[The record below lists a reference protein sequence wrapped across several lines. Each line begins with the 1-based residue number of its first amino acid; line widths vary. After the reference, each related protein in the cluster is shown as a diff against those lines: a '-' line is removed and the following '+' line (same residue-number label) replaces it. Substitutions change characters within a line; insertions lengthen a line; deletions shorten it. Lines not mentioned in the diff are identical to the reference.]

1 MLILFRSLLLL
12 LGCVSAAQAADTGWL
27 RQPSNPHTEIRI
39 RSAAPQDGQVRM
51 LLDVRL
57 DPGWKTYWRSPGDGG
72 APPRLNWQPAVSS
85 HWYWPVPQRFDVA
98 GLTTQ
103 GYEHSVTFPVVI
115 GAPAQG
121 ELQGTLSL
129 STCSNLCVLT
139 DYAFHLL
146 LSDAPADDFENEY
159 ARAMRNVPSEQGPV
173 TVTATQR
180 DRDTI
185 TVTAQSPTGWRNP
198 AIFADNPSGTLLSE
212 PKIVTRGEQLQAT
225 FHVSDEW
232 GGALSKMPFS
242 ALSLVVSDNDIKQQ
256 LNVELSSEAGSGLAF
271 WQIIL
276 TALLGGLIL
285 NLMPCV
291 LPVLGLK
298 LSAIVSGRQ
307 YDRRDTQ
314 ARFLATTGGIVVSF
328 ILLAMMMTGL
338 RLTGAWYGWGIQFQ
352 SPWFIGFM
360 VLVTYLF
367 SMNMAGVFELRLPS
381 AFSTRLATV
390 GGLGMAGS
398 FFEGIFATL
407 LATPCT
413 APFLG
418 TAVGFALAA
427 PLPQLWAIFIA
438 LGIGMSLPWL
448 AVSLFPAVARLFP
461 KPGRWMQVM
470 RAILLMLMV
479 GSCVWLMSLLI
490 PFFGF
495 RYVLLAGGSLIAL
508 LLYLLARQY
517 LSAAENLRT
526 AAFGVLF
533 AAVVYAFLAPAPAGK
548 TASPIHWQ
556 PLSEAALQQAL
567 DDGKSVFIDITADWC
582 LNCKVNEVM
591 VLHRPEVVS
600 ALNQQDVVALQGNWS
615 RPSPEI
621 EQFLYRH
628 GGSGIPFN
636 AIFSAAEPQGEK
648 LSPLLNKQTL
658 LDALKRSSA
667 GVNHAG

>member
-12 LGCVSAAQAADTGWL
+12 LSCVSVVHAADTGWI
-27 RQPSNPHTEIRI
+27 RQSSNPHTEVRI

-51 LLDVRL
+51 LVDVRL

-72 APPRLNWQPAVSS
+72 APPRLNWKPDVTTY
-85 HWYWPVPQRFDVA
+85 WNWPVPQRFDVA

-103 GYEHSVTFPVVI
+103 GYEHSVTFPVVTEM
-115 GAPAQG
+115 PAQG

-129 STCSNLCVLT
+129 STCSNVCMLT
-139 DYAFHLL
+139 DYPFYLL
-146 LSDAPADDFENEY
+146 MSDAAADDFEKEY
-159 ARAMRNVPSEQGPV
+159 ARAMSKVPAEKGPV
-173 TVTATQR
+173 TVNKTQIV
-180 DRDTI
+180 RDTI
-185 TVTAQSPTGWRNP
+185 TVTAKSTAGWHDP

-212 PKIVTRGEQLQAT
+212 PEITTQGGQLQAT

-232 GGALSKMPFS
+232 GGSLTKIPFS
-242 ALSLVVSDNDIKQQ
+242 TLSLVVSDSDIKQQ
-256 LNVELSSEAGSGLAF
+256 LHVGLTSEAGSGLAF
-271 WQIIL
+271 WQSIL

-298 LSAIVSGRQ
+298 LSSLVSGRQ
-307 YDRRDTQ
+307 YDRREVRV
-314 ARFLATTGGIVVSF
+314 RFLATTGGILVSF

-360 VLVTYLF
+360 VLVTWLF
-367 SMNMAGVFELRLPS
+367 SMNMAGIFELRLPS
-381 AFSTRLATV
+381 SFSTRLATV
-390 GGLGMAGS
+390 GGRGMAGS
-398 FFEGIFATL
+398 FFEGMFATL

-438 LGIGMSLPWL
+438 LGTGMSLPWL
-448 AVSLFPAVARLFP
+448 AVSLFPDVARVFP

-470 RAILLMLMV
+470 RTILLMMMM
-479 GSCVWLMSLLI
+479 GSCLWLMSLMI
-490 PFFGF
+490 PFVGF

-517 LSAAENLRT
+517 RVVAENLRT
-526 AAFGVLF
+526 AAFLVLF
-533 AAVVYAFLAPAPAGK
+533 TAVTYAFLAPAPEGSK
-548 TASPIHWQ
+548 ASPIHWK

-567 DDGKSVFIDITADWC
+567 GDGKRVFIDITADWC

-600 ALNQQDVVALQGNWS
+600 ALNQQGVVALQGNWS

-621 EQFLYRH
+621 EQFLRRH

-636 AIFSAAEPQGEK
+636 AIFSTAEPQGEK

-658 LDALKRSSA
+658 LDALKPLST
-667 GVNHAG
+667 GVKNAE